1 LSSVEAIVASPLASS
16 VDSSAIA
23 RIAYNER
30 GQKLFVTFR
39 AGTYTYF
46 DVPREVYEAL
56 MAAASKG
63 AFFNTRIRDRY
74 DFKAP
79 QNWAVQRGAKLAARY
94 VSMRPRRPALR
105 P

>member
-1 LSSVEAIVASPLASS
+1 MAFPLASP
-16 VDSSAIA
+16 VNSSAIV
-23 RIAYNER
+23 RIAYSER
-30 GQKLFVTFR
+30 GQKLFVTFS

-46 DVPREVYEAL
+46 DVPPEVHVAF

-79 QNWAVQRGAKLAARY
+79 QNWAAHRDARLAARY
-94 VSMRPRRPALR
+94 VSMRPRRPAPR